1 MLDPTATTFFSYS
14 REDSQFVVGLAKDLR
29 AAGAVVWLDQLD
41 IGPGKRWDSAVEEAL
56 RRCPRQVVVLTPAAV
71 NSVNVMDEVSFALE
85 QGKQVIPVLYRDCQL
100 PFRLLRVQYID
111 FRADYASGLQALLR
125 TLEIGGGKAGATQHR
140 QPSESPAQAQNVEK
154 TPEVKARREQQTGVS
169 RKKLWVAAVALGL
182 MALAVGMW
190 YVAPARKDTQI
201 IDAQII
207 SDIHKKIDGDTRI
220 SEKNIN
226 VSVTK
231 GLVELSGNVGSQAAR
246 SAATNDA
253 SQVNGVERVI
263 NNLQVAEQRSREPVA
278 LPTPALIPPHQPS
291 ETPLGHLTVSGRGTT
306 YRGSTFAL
314 LVRCVSADC
323 SGATGGGAKGFYSE
337 KCVLGPG
344 GCDFSNAYDVQ
355 IAWTC
360 LNVHGDKITL
370 GGVWKDTSNGVVMA
384 FRAGDPQMGGLEVV
398 RGGGPAPGQSCP
410 SPDVQLS
417 PKNIRS
423 GSVEIKRQ

>member
-85 QGKQVIPVLYRDCQL
+85 QGKQVIPVLYRDCQI

-125 TLEIGGGKAGATQHR
+125 TLEIGGGETGAKQHR
-140 QPSESPAQAQNVEK
+140 QPSESPAQAQSVEK
-154 TPEVKARREQQTGVS
+154 TPEVKARREQLTGVS

-182 MALAVGMW
+182 LALAVVIW
-190 YVAPARKDTQI
+190 YVATARK
-201 IDAQII
+201 DAQII
-207 SDIHKKIDGDTRI
+207 SDIHKKIDGDMRI

-263 NNLQVAEQRSREPVA
+263 NNLQVAEQRPREPVV
-278 LPTPALIPPHQPS
+278 LPTPAPIPQHQPS

-323 SGATGGGAKGFYSE
+323 SGATGGAATGFYSE
-337 KCVLGPG
+337 KCILRPG
-344 GCDFSNAYDVQ
+344 GCDFSSAYDVQ

-384 FRAGDPQMGGLEVV
+384 FRAGGPQMGGLEVV
-398 RGGGPAPGQSCP
+398 RGGGTAPGLSCP

-417 PKNIRS
+417 PKNIQS
-423 GSVEIKRQ
+423 GSVEIKHQ